1 MNSSAAF
8 AKAVEVVLGAEGG
21 FQADPEDA
29 GNWTGGAKGR
39 GELRGTNWGISAA
52 RYPSID
58 IAALTREDAI
68 AIYHQDYWA
77 AVRGDELP
85 YPVALVLFDIKVN
98 GGRPVEWLQQA
109 VGGIAV
115 DGAFGPATLA
125 AVNRVADTKALAGR
139 VLRRR
144 VLYYT
149 TLGNFARY
157 GSTWIQRC
165 FDVYR
170 AAIEGSQS

>member
-1 MNSSAAF
+1 MPSRAFLAA
-8 AKAVEVVLGAEGG
+8 VRVVLDMERG
-21 FQADPEDA
+21 FQADPEDT

-39 GELRGTNWGISAA
+39 GELKGTNFGISAA
-52 RYPSID
+52 AYPDLD
-58 IAALTREDAI
+58 IKALTKEQALE
-68 AIYHQDYWA
+68 IYERDYWVP
-77 AVRGDELP
+77 VRGDELP

-115 DGAFGPATLA
+115 DGVLGPVTLA
-125 AVNRVADTKALAGR
+125 AAGRVADTKALAAR
-139 VLRRR
+139 ILRRR

-149 TLGNFARY
+149 TLGNFSRY
-157 GSTWIQRC
+157 GGGWIQRC

-170 AAIEGSQS
+170 AAVEGIAT